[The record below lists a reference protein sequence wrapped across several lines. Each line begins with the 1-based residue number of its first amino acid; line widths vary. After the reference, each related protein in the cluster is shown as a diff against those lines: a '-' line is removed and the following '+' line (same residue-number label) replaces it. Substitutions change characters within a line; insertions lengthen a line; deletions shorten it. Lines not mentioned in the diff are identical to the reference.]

1 MDMTRWGAQAMAAVR
16 PRASGPP
23 LDPSVRVTLNFHP
36 DRTSGGRT
44 VLQQFA
50 EHGTYRSQFETG
62 TSTGGLTAYP
72 GGDRW
77 RWEQRIFDGAY
88 DEAPS
93 AQRPKYGA
101 LNYRRRAIGAAPRFG
116 SAHLRLAGHTL
127 SRTTFCFPDSV
138 LDPQDFAVAE
148 ACGLITLAEDLRT
161 RPRTEAQEAASG
173 GALDDYIEA
182 HVHGTISVAEDVE
195 ALVLDPC
202 YAGTV
207 HEEQARALGLDV
219 HWHEGRVLT
228 VTELRRHPGFRG
240 PRIVAVGEQIAIGG
254 YLDAAIIGQAVQAGL
269 APAQDLKKVWHVVAR
284 FGVPA

>member
-101 LNYRRRAIGAAPRFG
+101 LNYR
-116 SAHLRLAGHTL
+116 L
-127 SRTTFCFPDSV
+127 S
-138 LDPQDFAVAE
+138 
-148 ACGLITLAEDLRT
+148 LIH
-161 RPRTEAQEAASG
+161 
-173 GALDDYIEA
+173 I
-182 HVHGTISVAEDVE
+182 
-195 ALVLDPC
+195 
-202 YAGTV
+202 
-207 HEEQARALGLDV
+207 
-219 HWHEGRVLT
+219 
-228 VTELRRHPGFRG
+228 
-240 PRIVAVGEQIAIGG
+240 
-254 YLDAAIIGQAVQAGL
+254 
-269 APAQDLKKVWHVVAR
+269 
-284 FGVPA
+284 